1 MSASLPAIVPPAA
14 PVLSPAPVGIERNV
28 PELCAPE
35 PCAPYEYESGLP
47 ERIAFAADQPGW
59 IARSLGSAPAPI
71 TVPLTERILKLLDS
85 KLLDNKAGSRNF

>member
-1 MSASLPAIVPPAA
+1 
-14 PVLSPAPVGIERNV
+14 
-28 PELCAPE
+28 
-35 PCAPYEYESGLP
+35 LP